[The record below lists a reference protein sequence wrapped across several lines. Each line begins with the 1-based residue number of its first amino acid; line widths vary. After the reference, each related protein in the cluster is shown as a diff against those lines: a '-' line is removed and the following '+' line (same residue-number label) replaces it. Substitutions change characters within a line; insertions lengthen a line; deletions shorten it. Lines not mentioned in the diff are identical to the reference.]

1 MPQCPRPVRL
11 LQVLWCCP
19 RSQQEG
25 ASGWCYAGR
34 GAGSLAPRAAC
45 FPVSSSAWPAANPG
59 LPRHGVPLG
68 GAQGCGFTRVHRGLS
83 QLLHSLP
90 VNPSSCLGT
99 PASSLGCSQ
108 DSQSP
113 PILPAGPLRGRTP
126 CSCVSLHSVLTQHLQ
141 SPPSSSLTPA
151 GPPAVQLHSDPV
163 SLEVVRSHRL
173 RAQCHRTVHTPL
185 ETPGA
190 TSAINLLCKS
200 EVSRILSSS
209 SINLLQQVRKR
220 LRLLDDWLT

>member
-1 MPQCPRPVRL
+1 MLGGEQAAWPRELLASQSRL
-11 LQVLWCCP
+11 LPGRQPTL
-19 RSQQEG
+19 
-25 ASGWCYAGR
+25 ASPGT
-34 GAGSLAPRAAC
+34 GSLWVVPRAVGS
-45 FPVSSSAWPAANPG
+45 P
-59 LPRHGVPLG
+59 
-68 GAQGCGFTRVHRGLS
+68 GFTGAS